1 MSAAAH
7 LSPSKSALG
16 FVVVALALAPIGG
29 GCGKTMTKDDCD
41 RVAKHIRGV
50 WDSEAER
57 AAPEK
62 GERSARAMNV
72 IKTEGDKMETEW
84 RGICEREIEGRK
96 VDPHEVDCFLAA
108 KTIDEVQRCA
118 GKK

>member
-1 MSAAAH
+1 MSARRALHLAVVLVAAA
-7 LSPSKSALG
+7 S
-16 FVVVALALAPIGG
+16 G
-29 GCGKTMTKDDCD
+29 GCGKTMTKDDCE

-72 IKTEGDKMETEW
+72 IKTEGDKVEAEW
-84 RGICEREIEGRK
+84 RGVCEREIEGRK
-96 VDPHEVDCFLAA
+96 VDEHEVECFLAA
-108 KTIDEVQRCA
+108 KTIEEVQRCA